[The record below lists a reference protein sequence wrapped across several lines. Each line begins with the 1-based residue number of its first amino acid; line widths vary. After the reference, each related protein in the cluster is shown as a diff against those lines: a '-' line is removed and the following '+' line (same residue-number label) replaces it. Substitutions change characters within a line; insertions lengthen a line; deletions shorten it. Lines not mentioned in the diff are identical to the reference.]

1 MEDPLKEA
9 LEIVKAQAGF
19 RPMTADEIVGMVTG
33 LAAKLCC
40 LAGPAESEDAMPG
53 LGLDPKKAFKEK
65 SVTCLECGKAFKIIT
80 KKHLAT
86 HDLDKAAY
94 LEKHGLKKGTK
105 LIGKELQRNRRKKMT
120 DMKLWEKRGKKAD
133 QPAKAKKEA

>member
-1 MEDPLKEA
+1 MEDYLKEA

-19 RPMTADEIVGMVTG
+19 RPMTTDEIVGMVTG

-40 LAGPAESEDAMPG
+40 LTTSAEIEEEPG

-65 SVTCLECGKAFKIIT
+65 SVTCLECGKGFKIIT

-86 HDLDKAAY
+86 HELDKAGY

-105 LIGKELQRNRRKKMT
+105 LIAKELQRNRRKKMT
-120 DMKLWEKRGKKAD
+120 DMKLWERRTKKAD
-133 QPAKAKKEA
+133 KPAKIKKGA